1 MPHTSPA
8 RWFSA
13 ALLALAGACAPVGHQ
28 KGTKGALDFS
38 GAERTF
44 AFAYTA
50 IVERHLDAVSPG
62 AIAFEGMRGLG
73 SIDPEIGITREGAKV
88 MLTAS
93 DHVVAE
99 YPTPAESD
107 TKGWARLTVT
117 ATLDARSLSDTLRA
131 VDSERIYEAVFDST
145 LSKLDV
151 FSRYAG
157 VKEAR
162 EHRNSRSGFGGIGI
176 RFDMIDG
183 EALVSEVVA
192 DTPAHAAG
200 LMLDDVIT
208 HVDGERVA
216 GLSKDEISRRLRGPV
231 ASRLSVTVRRGFKP
245 IEASM
250 ARALIVAPT
259 VFATLRDGV
268 AEFRITSFNQKTAAS
283 LTADLTSLRAQA
295 GGGLKG
301 VLLDLRGNPGGLLDQ
316 AVAVA
321 DLFIAQGP
329 LVSTKGRHP
338 MASQSYDAR
347 PGDIGEDLAV
357 VVLID
362 GKAASAAE
370 IVAAALQDAGR
381 AVLIG
386 TTSYGKGSV
395 QTVINLPNEGEM
407 TLTWSRFHAPSGY
420 ALHGLGVLPALC
432 TNPAAGL
439 ARSEEALAANLAQ
452 WRQVSV
458 ADQATRKQL
467 RALCPAESRTEADG
481 DRVAAH
487 RLLDDAGAI
496 GRILAL
502 SGAVDPTSV
511 AHRLGR

>member
-13 ALLALAGACAPVGHQ
+13 ALLVLAGACAPVGHQ
-28 KGTKGALDFS
+28 KGGKSAVDFG

-73 SIDPEIGITREGAKV
+73 SIDPEIGITRDGAKV

-99 YPTPAESD
+99 YPAPAESD

-117 ATLDARSLSDTLRA
+117 ATLDARNLSDTLRA
-131 VDSERIYEAVFDST
+131 VDTERVYEAVFDST

-157 VKEAR
+157 AKEAR

-176 RFDMIDG
+176 RFDLVDG
-183 EALVSEVVA
+183 EAVVSEVV
-192 DTPAHAAG
+192 DETPAQAAG

-208 HVDGERVA
+208 HVDNERIA
-216 GLSKDEISRRLRGPV
+216 GLSKEEISRRLRGPV
-231 ASRLSVTVRRGFKP
+231 ASRVTVTVRRGFKP
-245 IEASM
+245 IETSM

-259 VFATLRDGV
+259 VFATLKDGV

-283 LTADLTSLRAQA
+283 LTAELTALRAEA
-295 GGGLKG
+295 GNQLKG

-316 AVAVA
+316 AVTVA

-338 MASQSYDAR
+338 MASQSYEAR

-357 VVLID
+357 VVLVD

-386 TTSYGKGSV
+386 TNSYGKGSV
-395 QTVINLPNEGEM
+395 QTVINLPNDGEM

-432 TNPAAGL
+432 TNPAGGL

-452 WRQVSV
+452 WR
-458 ADQATRKQL
+458 ATGLDDSDGRRRL
-467 RALCPAESRTEADG
+467 RALCMAESRSEAGG
-481 DRVAAH
+481 DLAAAE
-487 RLLDDAGAI
+487 RLLGDHALM
-496 GRILAL
+496 GRLLAL
-502 SGAVDPTSV
+502 SSPVDASIL
-511 AHRLGR
+511 AHHPSR